1 MPADGVLEIN
11 LAYARGSLRI
21 SLPAYWTT
29 AVAPAYHSAAPEVAA
44 VLRDALRHPVSGPP
58 LREVV
63 RLGQRVAAPVCD
75 AIELAAAGPQARVC
89 GVAEGP
95 FVAAQGPML
104 AAGVR

>member
-11 LAYARGSLRI
+11 LAYARGSQRI
-21 SLPAYWTT
+21 SLPAYRTT
-29 AVAPAYHSAAPEVAA
+29 AVAPVYHSAAPDVAA

-63 RLGQRVAAPVCD
+63 RLRQRVAAPVCD
-75 AIELAAAGPQARVC
+75 AELAAAGPQARVC

-104 AAGVR
+104 AGGVR